1 MKLAALTSA
10 SAIDKLASAAAQAEE
25 RQVIDV
31 GVSYSYV
38 RYSPATTGFNSHS
51 MNGRSGSVAVNFN
64 SWLSGQKPAVL
75 KESKSRVRYLAENQ
89 RNPFLARARSQP
101 FLLLRFR

>member
-1 MKLAALTSA
+1 MKVASLTSGWA
-10 SAIDKLASAAAQAEE
+10 SDKLESAAAQSQE

-31 GVSYSYV
+31 GVSYSSV
-38 RYSPATTGFNSHS
+38 RYNAATTGFNSHS

-101 FLLLRFR
+101 FLLL